1 MKHVFTYRDCIGR
14 FEDGETHPT
23 EWENFPIHHT
33 DPLWNAGSFYPA
45 SGDPVS
51 PSYYEHGQTVTLT
64 NKNELVIR
72 HDVPSCHEDPE
83 MDHVTATFR
92 VADDHLYVYVRSNW
106 AGRAIWIGPSAAAEL
121 RDYLNNNP
129 F

>member
-1 MKHVFTYRDCIGR
+1 MSEYIA
-14 FEDGETHPT
+14 FEDCVARYEGHDLLPT
-23 EWENFPIHHT
+23 EWRGFPIHHT
-33 DPLWNAGSFYPA
+33 DPLWNAGAFYPA

-83 MDHVTATFR
+83 MDDVTAMFH
-92 VADDHLYVYVRSNW
+92 VIGDHLYVYVRSNW
-106 AGRAIWIGPSAAAEL
+106 AGRAIWIGPSAASEL

-129 F
+129 L